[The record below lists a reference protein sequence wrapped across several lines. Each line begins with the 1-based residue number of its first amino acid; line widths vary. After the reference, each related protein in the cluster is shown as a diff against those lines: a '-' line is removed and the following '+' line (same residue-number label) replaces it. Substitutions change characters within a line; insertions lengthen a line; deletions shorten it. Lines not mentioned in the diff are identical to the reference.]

1 MGRPQIRENPQYIEN
16 ISWTT
21 SPYTSE
27 EYWVT
32 ISPWTSAGP
41 LVHGDYGVDHKS
53 LGIRNI
59 GTTSPYTLVES

>member
-1 MGRPQIRENPQYIEN
+1 MGLPQVRENPQYIDN

-32 ISPWTSAGP
+32 ISPCISAGP

-53 LGIRNI
+53 LDI
-59 GTTSPYTLVES
+59 